1 MWVLRAGV
9 PCGAERGPSADTLP
23 ALGLVA
29 VLCLP
34 GALEQELRAWSRCPG
49 EAQPGSGVWGLLQS
63 GATAQAGPGWSSPS
77 HRAPCAHASRWSRGP
92 RPGSTCRPSCSWQP
106 RERVWEP
113 PSCWLLWD
121 LPRCGLRTAAPPFL
135 PRREQGPPPPLHAVR
150 LGWAPRALCFAA
162 LILMPLPLVQ
172 CGVCLLSGR
181 LRGLPERGSA
191 TVGGS
196 PGLLCWPQLLLL
208 RAGCPAM
215 PFPRR
220 NPARTW
226 SKPCCGS
233 RPGSPCPWD
242 ALSSAPTPT
251 FALYFEHPWGLW
263 ETGWWPKGPL
273 ALCIPW
279 WAQHSAPCLRVWP

>member
-1 MWVLRAGV
+1 MG
-9 PCGAERGPSADTLP
+9 
-23 ALGLVA
+23 
-29 VLCLP
+29 
-34 GALEQELRAWSRCPG
+34 Q
-49 EAQPGSGVWGLLQS
+49 QPRL
-63 GATAQAGPGWSSPS
+63 AQAGAAPHTGPLAPMPAGGAAGPGQAPHAGPAAAGSPGN
-77 HRAPCAHASRWSRGP
+77 A
-92 RPGSTCRPSCSWQP
+92 
-106 RERVWEP
+106 
-113 PSCWLLWD
+113 WLLWD

-135 PRREQGPPPPLHAVR
+135 PRQEQGPPPPLHAVR
-150 LGWAPRALCFAA
+150 LGWAPRALCFTA

-208 RAGCPAM
+208 RAGRPAM
-215 PFPRR
+215 PFPPR

-279 WAQHSAPCLRVWP
+279 WAQHSAPCLRVWPRGRRELWVRLHHTQCEWF